1 MAKYTVRIT
10 NDEKGIN
17 AWIDQDGQI
26 CIMHSCA
33 PDKTGQ
39 WETEAEAEAWATEH
53 ATQLEESYLAGLETL
68 RKEQELKDTQLA
80 ALQAQIQSAADLKA
94 ILEKLTNPTA

>member
-10 NDEKGIN
+10 NDEEGIN
-17 AWIDQDGQI
+17 AWIDQDGLI
-26 CIMHSCA
+26 CIKQPCA

-39 WETEAEAEAWATEH
+39 WATEAEAKTWADAH
-53 ATQLEESYLAGLETL
+53 AAQLEEQHLAGLEAI

>member
-10 NDEKGIN
+10 NDDQGIN

-26 CIMHSCA
+26 CIMQPCA

-39 WETEAEAEAWATEH
+39 WETEAEAKTWADAH
-53 ATQLEESYLAGLETL
+53 AAQLEEQHLAGLERL
-68 RKEQELKDTQLA
+68 RQEQELKDTQLA
-80 ALQAQIQSAADLKA
+80 ALQAQIQSAADLKV
-94 ILEKLTNPTA
+94 ILEKLTAN

>member
-10 NDEKGIN
+10 NNEEGIK
-17 AWIDQDGQI
+17 AWIDQDGLI
-26 CIMHSCA
+26 CIMQPSA
-33 PDKTGQ
+33 PDKTEP
-39 WETEAEAEAWATEH
+39 WATEAEAKAWADEH
-53 ATQLEESYLAGLETL
+53 AALLEEQHLATLEAQ

-94 ILEKLTNPTA
+94 ILEKLTAN